1 MTNEIK
7 SDTYTNYS
15 KTRLTVR
22 FTRPLIQL
30 KSLMKIKAAVHE
42 RDAVYLAEVMRLMTQ
57 KELMKFNGLC
67 Y

>member
-30 KSLMKIKAAVHE
+30 KSLMKIKEGINE
-42 RDAVYLAEVMRLMTQ
+42 RDAVHLAEIMSLMTQ
-57 KELMKFNGLC
+57 KQVMKFNGLC